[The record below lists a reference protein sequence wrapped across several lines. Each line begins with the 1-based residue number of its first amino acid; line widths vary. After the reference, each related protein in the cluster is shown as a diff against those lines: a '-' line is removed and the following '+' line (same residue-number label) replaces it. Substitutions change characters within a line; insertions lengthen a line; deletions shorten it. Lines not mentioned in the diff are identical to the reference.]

1 MSMLVDV
8 FTEQNLR
15 PALNETAIVSLVY
28 VISTGRGKV
37 WSILLHVSCRKAL
50 GRFYFPHLAEQNSD
64 LGMSLIHGVVFRN
77 FVTDRLDGC
86 GKVV

>member
-1 MSMLVDV
+1 MLVDV

-15 PALNETAIVSLVY
+15 PALNETAIVSLIH

-37 WSILLHVSCRKAL
+37 RSILLIVSRRTAL
-50 GRFYFPHLAEQNSD
+50 GRFYFPHLAEQNND
-64 LGMSLIHGVVFRN
+64 LGMSLIHEVVFRN

-86 GKVV
+86 GKVI